1 MSAVIHRSASLPCA
15 YVAVMAAYCFCF
27 TGRDGNMLHMLRQP
41 EQEGTCRV
49 CGTQPNSVVGTE
61 GRYGT
66 AQKKARQAQSST
78 CHLRLEAWCHQ
89 VHVHA
94 QRPLLYGSDAR
105 RARQHGTGT
114 QTHETSHAHGCGRLG
129 DYRAHRQHLFWMDGS
144 ARIATNAR
152 AGPSIHLSTS
162 RHRYEQ
168 LIFQGF
174 PAQNAGGFRFH
185 QHGCQLQS

>member
-94 QRPLLYGSDAR
+94 QRPFLRGSGAR
-105 RARQHGTGT
+105 HTRQYGTGT
-114 QTHETSHAHGCGRLG
+114 GTYKKSHAHGFDHCGDLHVR
-129 DYRAHRQHLFWMDGS
+129 RKHLFRMDGGTH
-144 ARIATNAR
+144 IATGA
-152 AGPSIHLSTS
+152 
-162 RHRYEQ
+162 
-168 LIFQGF
+168 
-174 PAQNAGGFRFH
+174 
-185 QHGCQLQS
+185 